1 MHMQLH
7 GLCTFWSN
15 KKDRQ
20 ASGPTKQCALRKYR
34 WSADKTITT
43 NIITQEEAMQNPLIN
58 LQAASSEEAN
68 MQVDR
73 AFMERLVLS
82 AFDAKKIPLSARDV
96 MNIVNGYST
105 GTKYEITSIRPRITE
120 LTNKGILEPVDRRME
135 AGSRKRVTVWMRTE
149 Q

>member
-1 MHMQLH
+1 
-7 GLCTFWSN
+7 
-15 KKDRQ
+15 
-20 ASGPTKQCALRKYR
+20 
-34 WSADKTITT
+34 
-43 NIITQEEAMQNPLIN
+43 MQNPLIN

-82 AFDAKKIPLSARDV
+82 AFEAKKIPLSARDV
-96 MNIVNGYST
+96 MNIVNGYNT